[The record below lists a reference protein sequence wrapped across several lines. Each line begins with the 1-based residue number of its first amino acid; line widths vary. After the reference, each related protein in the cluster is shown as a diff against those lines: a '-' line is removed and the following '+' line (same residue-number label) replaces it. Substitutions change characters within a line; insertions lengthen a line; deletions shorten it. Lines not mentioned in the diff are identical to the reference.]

1 MNIYIPTRG
10 RADHQVTLSY
20 FPEELRQ
27 QVTLV
32 VDHDEADQ
40 YTKYDCKTMV
50 CPETVHD
57 IATKRKY
64 IHENSTTNKIVMLD
78 DDLRF
83 YIRKKHNDW
92 HLRYLEGEEYPA
104 MFGLID
110 KWLDDYAHVG
120 ISAREGNNRVE
131 HLSVENTRYM
141 RVLAYNLDMFK
152 GKDIEL
158 FRTKVMSDFD
168 MNLQLL
174 SKGLP
179 NKVSY
184 YYAQGHGSSNAPGGC
199 SEWRNV
205 QMQSEGAE
213 ILKSHHPD
221 VVRVVERETK
231 TAWGA
236 GKEGTVIRK
245 DVNIQWKKAL
255 KLGAQNGELF

>member
-1 MNIYIPTRG
+1 
-10 RADHQVTLSY
+10 LSH
-20 FPEELRQ
+20 FPEDLRK

-32 VDHDEADQ
+32 VNEYEKDL
-40 YTKYDCKTMV
+40 YLKYDCQIMA
-50 CPETVHD
+50 CPESVVYD
-57 IATKRKY
+57 IASKRKY
-64 IHENSTTNKIVMLD
+64 ICENAGGGKIVMLD

-83 YIRKKHNDW
+83 YIRKATNDW
-92 HLRYLEGEEYPA
+92 HLRYIEPDEFHAL
-104 MFGLID
+104 FGLLD
-110 KWLDDYAHVG
+110 KWLDDYAHCGV
-120 ISAREGNNRVE
+120 SAREGNNRVE
-131 HLSVENTRYM
+131 HLSAETTRYM

-152 GKDIEL
+152 GKGIEL

-221 VVRVVERETK
+221 VVKVVERETK

>member
-10 RADHQVTLSY
+10 RADQQVTLSY

-32 VDHDEADQ
+32 VDYDEADQ
-40 YTKYDCKTMV
+40 YTKYDCKIMV
-50 CPETVHD
+50 CPESVHD

-141 RVLAYNLDMFK
+141 RVLAYNLDHFD
-152 GKDIEL
+152 GVEVG
-158 FRTKVMSDFD
+158 RVKVMEDFD
-168 MNLQLL
+168 INLQLL
-174 SKGLP
+174 KKGLP
-179 NKVSY
+179 SKVSY
-184 YYAQGHGSSNAPGGC
+184 YYAQGQGSSNAAGGC
-199 SEWRNV
+199 SEWRTLDV
-205 QMQSEGAE
+205 QSEGAE
-213 ILKSHHPD
+213 RLKELHPD
-221 VVRVVERETK
+221 VVSVVEKETK
-231 TAWGA
+231 TAWGGA
-236 GKEGTVIRK
+236 IRK
-245 DVNIQWKKAL
+245 DVKVQWKQAYKT
-255 KLGAQNGELF
+255 GAKNGELF

>member
-10 RADHQVTLSY
+10 RADQQVTLSY

-27 QVTLV
+27 EVTLV

-50 CPETVHD
+50 CPESVHD

-64 IHENSTTNKIVMLD
+64 IHENATTNKIVMLD

-120 ISAREGNNRVE
+120 VSAREGNNRVE

-141 RVLAYNLDMFK
+141 RVLAYNLDHFD
-152 GKDIEL
+152 GVEVG
-158 FRTKVMSDFD
+158 RVKVMEDFD
-168 MNLQLL
+168 INLQLL
-174 SKGLP
+174 KKGLP
-179 NKVSY
+179 SKVSY
-184 YYAQGHGSSNAPGGC
+184 YYAQGQGSSNAAGGC
-199 SEWRNV
+199 SEWRTLDV
-205 QMQSEGAE
+205 QSEGAE
-213 ILKSHHPD
+213 RLKELHPD
-221 VVRVVERETK
+221 VVSVVEKETK
-231 TAWGA
+231 TAWGGA
-236 GKEGTVIRK
+236 IRK
-245 DVNIQWKKAL
+245 DVKVQWKQAYKT
-255 KLGAQNGELF
+255 GAKNGELF